1 MEFKSKNPVLNKIE
15 STVETNN
22 YSYVTG
28 ETATFSGIATK
39 TGILLSIIFG
49 ISLIIWTNL
58 STFADYL
65 PGMMIGG
72 MIVGFISVIAAGVS
86 RNASP
91 FFTIL
96 YAISEGLVLGTVS
109 AIVNTAL
116 PGIVADA
123 VLITFA
129 IFAFL
134 LIAYST
140 GLFKVGFRFRKI
152 FYTALF
158 GVCIFYF
165 FYFIL
170 SFFNIPLLQVQNPG
184 ILIAL
189 TLGMVILASFS
200 LLIDFDNCKLAVKDG
215 VPKRSEWYLS
225 LGLLVSLVWLYIEVL
240 RLLIIISSYF
250 RD

>member
-15 STVETNN
+15 SKAETSN

-58 STFADYL
+58 STFEPHL
-65 PGMMIGG
+65 LGMIIGG
-72 MIVGFISVIAAGVS
+72 MIVGFISVIAAS
-86 RNASP
+86 RSASP

-96 YAISEGLVLGTVS
+96 YAISEGLVLGSIS
-109 AIVNTAL
+109 AIVNYAYQGQ
-116 PGIVADA
+116 GIVADA

-140 GLFKVGFRFRKI
+140 GIFKVGFRFRKI

-158 GVCIFYF
+158 SVFIFYF
-165 FYFIL
+165 FYFMLGLFGITL
-170 SFFNIPLLQVQNPG
+170 IQIQNPG

-215 VPKRSEWYLS
+215 VPKKSEWYLS

-240 RLLIIISSYF
+240 RLLLIISSYF